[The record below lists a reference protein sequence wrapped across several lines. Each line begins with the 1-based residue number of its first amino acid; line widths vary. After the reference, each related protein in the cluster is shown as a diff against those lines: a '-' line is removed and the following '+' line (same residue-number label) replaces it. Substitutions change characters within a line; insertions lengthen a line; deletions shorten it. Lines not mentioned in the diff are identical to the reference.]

1 MPRKYKATK
10 NHQELLLAIRHTLDM
25 GQSGRIK
32 AVWISLP
39 LKRQMAMYLME
50 A

>member
-10 NHQELLLAIRHTLDM
+10 NDQELLLAIRHTLDM
-25 GQSGRIK
+25 GQSGRVK
-32 AVWISLP
+32 TVWISLP